1 MSTPR
6 DAWQRSTA
14 LAGGF
19 LFFIA
24 GCGGKQLYPVEGVV
38 QFEDGSPARE
48 LAGGTVSF
56 ESVADRSNVAGEIRP
71 DGTFRVRNPIGED
84 GAQPGAYRVLV
95 LPAEGADRRT
105 PPIDRRYGRYETSGI
120 EVTVKEEKNR
130 LTVVL
135 RRAESVRTR

>member
-1 MSTPR
+1 VLLLLS
-6 DAWQRSTA
+6 
-14 LAGGF
+14 
-19 LFFIA
+19 
-24 GCGGKQLYPVEGVV
+24 GCSGKRLYPVEGVV
-38 QFEDGSPARE
+38 QFEDGSSARE

-71 DGTFRVRNPIGED
+71 DGTFRVRNPFGED

-130 LTVVL
+130 LTVVV